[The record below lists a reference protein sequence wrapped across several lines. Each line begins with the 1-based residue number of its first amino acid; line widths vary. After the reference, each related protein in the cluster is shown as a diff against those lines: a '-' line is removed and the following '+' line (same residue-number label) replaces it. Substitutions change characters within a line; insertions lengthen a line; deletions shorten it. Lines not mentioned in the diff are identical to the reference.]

1 MKKEFDKRQ
10 LFEDTDDN
18 GNKSEL
24 YEWLENIAALLM
36 AVAMA
41 LFMSKYR

>member
-10 LFEDTDDN
+10 LFEDTDDD

>member
-1 MKKEFDKRQ
+1 MKKDFDKKR

-18 GNKSEL
+18 GDKSEL
-24 YEWLENIAALLM
+24 YEWLENIAVLLISI
-36 AVAMA
+36 AMV

>member
-1 MKKEFDKRQ
+1 MKKKFDIRQ
-10 LFEDTDDN
+10 LFKDTDDN

-24 YEWLENIAALLM
+24 YEWLENIVALLI

-41 LFMSKYR
+41 IFLSKYR